1 MAHVSDAT
9 RNQFH
14 LAPGGMMALTS
25 TEMEHVDRIHG
36 RWRSSGAA
44 QRLEQAIV
52 LHEHVI
58 SGRSRP
64 RRRQVDAWL
73 AYLMLTEA
81 PWSEVLGDR
90 ADEVRRY
97 TEPEMML
104 RIAHGIPCQLVRPD
118 RQKRLTRTYF
128 DAHGGRESVLEP
140 EPDASEDAALL
151 RAIKSQ
157 LADMLAEDDEVLT

>member
-1 MAHVSDAT
+1 MAHVSDTT

-14 LAPGGMMALTS
+14 LVPGGMMALTS
-25 TEMEHVDRIHG
+25 TEMEHVERIHG

-73 AYLMLTEA
+73 AYLMLTDA
-81 PWSEVLGDR
+81 PWDEVLGPK

-97 TEPEMML
+97 TSPALM
-104 RIAHGIPCQLVRPD
+104 RQIANGIPCKLVRPD
-118 RQKRLTRTYF
+118 RRKRMTTTYF
-128 DAHGGRESVLEP
+128 DEHGGRETV
-140 EPDASEDAALL
+140 
-151 RAIKSQ
+151 RG
-157 LADMLAEDDEVLT
+157 EVHH